1 MWKLVRS
8 SFVAAG
14 GLILTI
20 GVFTDD
26 ETGLNVA
33 NIKGNGIRKIKSSE
47 KDT

>member
-1 MWKLVRS
+1 M
-8 SFVAAG
+8 AAG

-20 GVFTDD
+20 GVFSAD
-26 ETGLNVA
+26 ETGLSLA